1 MLDKGNSFAASTNY
15 HVLFTILL
23 YEIRTPPIPWFD
35 FPPWLLISVRKNI
48 CFY

>member
-23 YEIRTPPIPWFD
+23 YEIRTPPYEDMLF
-35 FPPWLLISVRKNI
+35 LRSS
-48 CFY
+48 